1 MDPSTLQIPNVKA
14 VKVTDYT
21 DHAALVRN
29 LQGAHTVLAFI
40 SPTSDPESRCQKAL
54 IDACVAAGVKRFAP
68 SEWAGKV
75 RSGIAMEKTV
85 LEYALFQPGLLM
97 DYLAH
102 PCPPSKH
109 MSTFPMFFDLVGARA
124 IVVEDDLAPMVV
136 TAANDVAKVVARAID
151 SVEPLSPHNGG
162 GIVGEKTSMMEIIH
176 LAERITGNVTPL
188 SFLCFVPD
196 THMHSFQAKIPPRPS
211 PRLRPTS
218 RPIQI

>member
-1 MDPSTLQIPNVKA
+1 MVKNHQINF
-14 VKVTDYT
+14 Y
-21 DHAALVRN
+21 
-29 LQGAHTVLAFI
+29 Q
-40 SPTSDPESRCQKAL
+40 
-54 IDACVAAGVKRFAP
+54 
-68 SEWAGKV
+68 
-75 RSGIAMEKTV
+75 V